1 MYDDYVWRLYTE
13 APEEIYDIVL
23 PKDLEWIDEFSWNPV
38 FQEISNSITGSIFIN
53 EYEQQDGRFIT
64 LEGKDDMGWI
74 QRPLADKLLL
84 MRNTPGMKMKLDFV
98 QASFNEVTQAW
109 TFGDVFISH
118 SVMFR
123 QNDTPIEFE
132 SVKRFGNFENDSWFK
147 IRNIKLMEVNTDIDN
162 PCS

>member
-23 PKDLEWIDEFSWNPV
+23 PKDLEWVDEFSWNPI
-38 FQEISNSITGSIFIN
+38 FQEISNSMTGSIFIN

-84 MRNTPGMKMKLDFV
+84 MRNTPGIKMNLEFV
-98 QASFNEVTQAW
+98 QASFNEITQSWA
-109 TFGDVFISH
+109 FGDVFISH
-118 SVMFR
+118 NVMFR